1 MMMLL
6 LEFHDPSI
14 SPREVLLIL
23 YDNDLKMTGS
33 FNFSIVISI
42 NDNPL

>member
-33 FNFSIVISI
+33 FNFNIVISI